1 MNQVEILNAII
12 KERKRQDILHPN
24 NKKSAYLSIVVE
36 ELGEVAAAIQ
46 EGNKEQQQEE
56 LVQLAAAVV
65 RWLESL

>member
-1 MNQVEILNAII
+1 MNQVDILNAIL
-12 KERKRQDILHPN
+12 KERKRQDVLHPN

-56 LVQLAAAVV
+56 LIQLAASVV
-65 RWLESL
+65 RWLEVL

>member
-56 LVQLAAAVV
+56 LVQLAACIV
-65 RWLESL
+65 RWLEVL

>member
-1 MNQVEILNAII
+1 MNQVEIINAIL
-12 KERKRQDILHPN
+12 KERKRQDLLHPN

-46 EGNKEQQQEE
+46 EGNKEQQELE
-56 LVQLAAAVV
+56 LVQLAASVV